1 MSSTL
6 ESFNHAGLT
15 FVTDV
20 LGNLSGVFSGLL
32 AYAFDTVSGSAGL
45 SGWQYLFLFE
55 GLLTV
60 VFGVAVMFLLPDCKS
75 PYFLTV
81 AITLTRT

>member
-1 MSSTL
+1 M
-6 ESFNHAGLT
+6 LT
-15 FVTDV
+15 PLTDV

-32 AYAFDTVSGSAGL
+32 AYAFDTVSGSASL

-60 VFGVAVMFLLPDCKS
+60 VFGVAVMFLLLIVS
-75 PYFLTV
+75 LH
-81 AITLTRT
+81 IS